1 MQVALYRKYW
11 PGNFQ
16 EVIGQEH
23 IVSVLE
29 NEAKTG
35 KVSHAYLFS
44 GSRGVGKTSIARI
57 FSKTLGVS
65 PDDIYEIDGASNRR
79 IEDVRAIR
87 EAVHTLPYHSK
98 YKVYI
103 IDEVHMLTT
112 EAFNAL
118 LKTLEDPPPHVIFI
132 LATTEAHKLP
142 DTVVSRCEHF
152 IFRKPSHKSV
162 MESVQNVAKEE
173 GCSLGKASASL
184 IATLAEGSFRD
195 ALSTLQKIIH
205 SSSDNKLSEDEVE
218 KVLGAPKHGLV
229 MGVIDGVANTDTE
242 KALSS
247 VRQASESN
255 ADMQIFLKMILRDL
269 RFVLLLRFAKD
280 MKEMVASET
289 GEEEFEKLFELSK
302 TAKGINSKT
311 LINFLEAESRQKY
324 ASILELPIEIAIMKS
339 CEVQV

>member
-1 MQVALYRKYW
+1 
-11 PGNFQ
+11 
-16 EVIGQEH
+16 
-23 IVSVLE
+23 
-29 NEAKTG
+29 
-35 KVSHAYLFS
+35 
-44 GSRGVGKTSIARI
+44 
-57 FSKTLGVS
+57 
-65 PDDIYEIDGASNRR
+65 
-79 IEDVRAIR
+79 
-87 EAVHTLPYHSK
+87 
-98 YKVYI
+98 
-103 IDEVHMLTT
+103 
-112 EAFNAL
+112 
-118 LKTLEDPPPHVIFI
+118 
-132 LATTEAHKLP
+132 
-142 DTVVSRCEHF
+142 
-152 IFRKPSHKSV
+152 

>member
-1 MQVALYRKYW
+1 MQVALYRKYR

-118 LKTLEDPPPHVIFI
+118 LKTLEEPPPHVIFI

>member
-1 MQVALYRKYW
+1 MEIALYRKYR
-11 PGNFQ
+11 PQSFK
-16 EVIGQEH
+16 EVKGQDH

-118 LKTLEDPPPHVIFI
+118 LKTLEEPPEHCLFI
-132 LATTEAHKLP
+132 LATTEPQKLP
-142 DTVVSRCEHF
+142 DTVISRCEHF
-152 IFRKPSHKSV
+152 SFRKPSHKSI
-162 MESVQNVAKEE
+162 MEAALTVAK
-173 GCSLGKASASL
+173 
-184 IATLAEGSFRD
+184 
-195 ALSTLQKIIH
+195 
-205 SSSDNKLSEDEVE
+205 
-218 KVLGAPKHGLV
+218 
-229 MGVIDGVANTDTE
+229 
-242 KALSS
+242 
-247 VRQASESN
+247 
-255 ADMQIFLKMILRDL
+255 
-269 RFVLLLRFAKD
+269 
-280 MKEMVASET
+280 KENCN
-289 GEEEFEKLFELSK
+289 LSK
-302 TAKGINSKT
+302 
-311 LINFLEAESRQKY
+311 
-324 ASILELPIEIAIMKS
+324 
-339 CEVQV
+339 